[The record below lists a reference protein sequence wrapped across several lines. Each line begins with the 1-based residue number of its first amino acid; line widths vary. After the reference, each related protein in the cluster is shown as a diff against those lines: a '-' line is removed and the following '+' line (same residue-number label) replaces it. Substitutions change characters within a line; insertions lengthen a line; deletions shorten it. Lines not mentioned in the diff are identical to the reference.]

1 MGEKAPPCAGSWG
14 EGRGRGARCKRL
26 EGLSPPPP
34 RQLASH
40 GPPEPL
46 SSVRSTYGK
55 LWQESRRILKELLD
69 QELSTEPRKPEKNR
83 AVFWHRLATLFLR
96 YVQVARRLEA
106 CYDQVVHPQKRLALR
121 PLLDS
126 VLGRILELKQQ
137 LVELDLS
144 EYHYMDH
151 VLEELKLTP
160 VSQGPEGAV
169 PPPHTHAPLFW
180 NRAQTR
186 PANARAALFARR
198 GGRDACSP
206 SRKWSGEP
214 STVPSTP
221 PRRFPQPRDR
231 CPLFK
236 LSSFY

>member
-1 MGEKAPPCAGSWG
+1 ML
-14 EGRGRGARCKRL
+14 GASDSRAFP
-26 EGLSPPPP
+26 SPHAP
-34 RQLASH
+34 RQPASH
-40 GPPEPL
+40 RPPERL
-46 SSVRSTYGK
+46 LSVRSTYGK

-106 CYDQVVHPQKRLALR
+106 CYDQMVHPQKRLALR

-126 VLGRILELKQQ
+126 VLGRILELKQE

-169 PPPHTHAPLFW
+169 PPPPHAPLSW

-186 PANARAALFARR
+186 PANARVALFARR
-198 GGRDACSP
+198 RRRGGDACSP
-206 SRKWSGEP
+206 SRKWSVEP
-214 STVPSTP
+214 STVPSTA
-221 PRRFPQPRDR
+221 PRRSPQPGDR